1 MMLADH
7 VLLCGNCILFHLV
20 KMTHLMKAY
29 LKKVWLELMPNQEK
43 EFQHRCQKMVSFF
56 MFCFSVCVSFVLYLL
71 HTIYFL
77 LLFKL
82 LVVKLDVQDL
92 KLHFF
97 FALNARGNATSHVT
111 MTHGSPACHVVGN
124 TLAVTLLLT
133 QMSNW

>member
-1 MMLADH
+1 MLLGEDDTPDRT
-7 VLLCGNCILFHLV
+7 LLETRMVRANLESRKGILAQV
-20 KMTHLMKAY
+20 PKDG
-29 LKKVWLELMPNQEK
+29 
-43 EFQHRCQKMVSFF
+43 EFFF

-71 HTIYFL
+71 NTIYFL

-92 KLHFF
+92 KLHYFL
-97 FALNARGNATSHVT
+97 ALNARANATSPV
-111 MTHGSPACHVVGN
+111 MIPHGSPACHVVGN